1 MRAVVLGG
9 TGAIG
14 GAVSLGLATSGW
26 DVDITGRN
34 PRSMPQELSDAGVRF
49 HQIDRADIGA
59 IGALVGSGA
68 DLLVDVVA
76 YRASDVRAL
85 LPVMRLI
92 ASPVLISTRAVYV
105 DPQGRHINGDERPH
119 FTGPISEK
127 SPTLP
132 PAADGVD
139 PFIREGYARSKV
151 AAERVALDSGMPV
164 SVIRPSK
171 VHGKWARNART
182 RAFVDGMLRGDRV
195 ITLGGGESI
204 DHLTAAENT
213 AALIEALAH
222 APAPR
227 IVNSADPDTPTAE
240 EIVHVIAERL
250 GWEGEL
256 QMIPSDSPADDG
268 ANPWQ
273 QSHPIVL
280 DTSVS
285 RQLGYLPVGSAR
297 ELLPREID
305 WVAQRVIL
313 D

>member
-14 GAVSLGLATSGW
+14 GAVSLRLAATGW

-34 PRSMPQELSDAGVRF
+34 PAAIPQELSDAGVRF
-49 HQIDRADIGA
+49 HQIERGDIGA

-85 LPVMRLI
+85 LPVMSLI
-92 ASPVLISTRAVYV
+92 ASQVLISTRAVYV
-105 DPQGRHINGDERPH
+105 DPEGRQINGDEAPH
-119 FTGPISEK
+119 FAGPISED

-139 PFIREGYARSKV
+139 PFTREGYAPSKV

-171 VHGKWARNART
+171 IHGKWVRNART
-182 RAFVDGMLRGDRV
+182 LTFVDAMLRGDRV
-195 ITLGGGESI
+195 ITLAGGESI

-213 AALIEALAH
+213 AALIETLAH
-222 APAPR
+222 APGPR

-240 EIVHVIAERL
+240 EIVHVIAKRL
-250 GWEGEL
+250 GWEGQIRML
-256 QMIPSDSPADDG
+256 PSDSPADDG
-268 ANPWQ
+268 ANPWRQ
-273 QSHPIVL
+273 AHPIVL

-285 RQLGYLPVGSAR
+285 RQLGYRPVGTAKD
-297 ELLPREID
+297 LLPIEID